1 MPVIPA
7 KTSRI
12 SLSLLLLLLGSSFLL
27 CPSLFAAAKDGPKH
41 VIVAPVVMKE
51 ISDRVEALGTARANE
66 SINITSSVTEKV
78 SKVGFEDGQ
87 KVQTGDVLVVL
98 DQAEEQAN
106 LRQAQAVKGE
116 RELSLNR
123 QLQLQK
129 QKLAA
134 VDEIDRIRLELEQA
148 LTVALEHNEFELHY
162 QPQVNAQGV
171 LLSAEALIRWRRD
184 GHGMVSPL
192 DFIPV
197 AEETGLIVSIGEWV
211 IRTACE
217 FICELDRGGDLLTP
231 ISVNVSARQFRHADF
246 IKTLQSIIQQTGV
259 DPQRL
264 GIELTESLL
273 VEDVAQV
280 TEIMTHV
287 RALGIKVSIDDFGT
301 GYSALSYLK
310 DLPIDVLKVDRAF
323 VRDIHK
329 DKNCAAIAEAI
340 LAMAKNLGMGVVAE
354 GVEVAEELEFLMARG
369 CDVFQGFFFSRPL
382 SVEQFKAYGQNQG
395 QYQPVFRA
403 EMLGDEAVR

>member
-148 LTVALEHNEFELHY
+148 EASISAIKTRINDRIIRAPFDGVIGLRNISLGALVETGDLIATLDDTRRIKLDFSVSSLFLSELKPGLRIRARAMALNNREFIGAVKSIDSRVDPVTRSIRVRAMLDNPDGSLLPGILLQVDLLRNTRRALVIPEGALLPLGERQYVLVRSNSEGKDTVEKRLVVIGLRLPGYVEIIS
-162 QPQVNAQGV
+162 G
-171 LLSAEALIRWRRD
+171 LSADEQVVT
-184 GHGMVSPL
+184 HGNTRVKPG
-192 DFIPV
+192 D
-197 AEETGLIVSIGEWV
+197 
-211 IRTACE
+211 
-217 FICELDRGGDLLTP
+217 ELDVMAVDDG
-231 ISVNVSARQFRHADF
+231 SV
-246 IKTLQSIIQQTGV
+246 
-259 DPQRL
+259 
-264 GIELTESLL
+264 
-273 VEDVAQV
+273 
-280 TEIMTHV
+280 
-287 RALGIKVSIDDFGT
+287 
-301 GYSALSYLK
+301 
-310 DLPIDVLKVDRAF
+310 
-323 VRDIHK
+323 DI
-329 DKNCAAIAEAI
+329 AAI
-340 LAMAKNLGMGVVAE
+340 LRGKAK
-354 GVEVAEELEFLMARG
+354 
-369 CDVFQGFFFSRPL
+369 S
-382 SVEQFKAYGQNQG
+382 KGQ
-395 QYQPVFRA
+395 
-403 EMLGDEAVR
+403 

>member
-1 MPVIPA
+1 VAERFKGCVRGGDTLVRLGGDEFI
-7 KTSRI
+7 I
-12 SLSLLLLLLGSSFLL
+12 LLPLLGDTEMLAGKQVSVVAHKILQVCQTPIDIQGHTLSVTCSVGALVDLQDLYDLDRLL
-27 CPSLFAAAKDGPKH
+27 KHADTAMYRAK
-41 VIVAPVVMKE
+41 
-51 ISDRVEALGTARANE
+51 ALGRSCVQFFQPHMQEA
-66 SINITSSVTEKV
+66 VTV
-78 SKVGFEDGQ
+78 
-87 KVQTGDVLVVL
+87 
-98 DQAEEQAN
+98 
-106 LRQAQAVKGE
+106 
-116 RELSLNR
+116 
-123 QLQLQK
+123 
-129 QKLAA
+129 
-134 VDEIDRIRLELEQA
+134 RLELEQA